1 MKKTKKIRAINAD
14 VSDQAINLTYKLYI
28 KTAFADWKRL
38 VLIMILPGLGNLFI
52 FYIST
57 IYFAQIV
64 GKYPSAKTPSEL
76 LLPVLLFGASYLIGE
91 VFMRVGQHINQTH
104 QYHAMKRLYVKSLED
119 LLEQDMGFFADNFA
133 GSLTKRAGQLAT
145 SYETVMD
152 KFAMN
157 IFSIAITLTFS
168 SIYLLR
174 YSWILSAWLVVMLI
188 VGFFGGRKYILQRL
202 VIIVERNR
210 AKTKATGVLADIVSN
225 IAIVKADSSEKSE
238 IKNYSTAAYRAM
250 DLTLKGWRH
259 WNLKYDGFVTPVY
272 ILANMGGI
280 GIASYIGVKKQ
291 LPLQSLV
298 ITFAYFTRF
307 TRSLWEVGPIYQQ
320 IENAISDGAEH
331 IDGIMNAPRVIDAK
345 GAEDLRVKQGDIL
358 FKDVSFSYLDNDE
371 NIVISSLNLHIKPGQ
386 KIGLIGPSGGGKTTI
401 TKLLLRFM
409 NVSSGS
415 IFIDGVN
422 VDGVTQSSLR
432 KAISYVSQEPLL
444 FHRSISENIAYAKP
458 DAAKKDI
465 AEAAKKAN
473 AHEFITSLSNGYD
486 TTVGERGIKLSGG
499 QKQRVAIARAVLKNS
514 PIVVL
519 DEATSALDSE
529 SEKLIQEA
537 LFKLMEDRTA
547 IVIAHRLSTIKHLD
561 RIIVLEDGR
570 ITEDGTHEQLIAKKS
585 GTYARLWSH
594 QSGGFIE

>member
-1 MKKTKKIRAINAD
+1 MKKTKRVRIHAD
-14 VSDQAINLTYKLYI
+14 ISDQAINLTYKLYL
-28 KTAFADWKRL
+28 KTAFSDWKRL
-38 VLIMILPGLGNLFI
+38 VPIMILPGLGNLFI

-57 IYFAQIV
+57 IFFAQIV
-64 GKYPSAKTPSEL
+64 GKYPSVKTPSEL
-76 LLPVLLFGASYLIGE
+76 LLPVLLFGASYLLGE
-91 VFMRVGQHINQTH
+91 MFMRIGQHINQTH

-119 LLEQDMGFFADNFA
+119 LLEQDMSFFADNFA
-133 GSLTKRAGQLAT
+133 GSLTKRAGQLAGG
-145 SYETVMD
+145 YETVMD
-152 KFAMN
+152 KFSMN
-157 IFSIAITLTFS
+157 IFSIFITLTFS

-174 YSWILSAWLVVMLI
+174 YSWLLSAWLVVMLI
-188 VGFFGGRKYILQRL
+188 IGFIGGRRYILQRL

-225 IAIVKADSSEKSE
+225 ISIVKSDSSEKSE
-238 IKNYSTAAYRAM
+238 IKNYSKAAHRAM

-280 GIASYIGVKKQ
+280 GIACYIGIRKN

-298 ITFAYFTRF
+298 VTFAYFTRF

-320 IENAISDGAEH
+320 IENAVSDGAEH
-331 IDGIMNAPRVIDAK
+331 IDGIMNSPRVVNKLNAK
-345 GAEDLRVKQGDIL
+345 DLAVQSGEIE
-358 FKDVSFSYLDNDE
+358 FKDVSFSYLDN
-371 NIVISSLNLHIKPGQ
+371 NKNSVISSLDLHIKPGQ
-386 KIGLIGPSGGGKTTI
+386 KIGLVGPSGGGKTTI

-409 NVSSGS
+409 NVTTGS
-415 IFIDGVN
+415 ILIDGQN
-422 VDGVTQSSLR
+422 VDEVTQLSLR
-432 KAISYVSQEPLL
+432 NAISYVSQEPLL
-444 FHRSISENIAYAKP
+444 FHRSISENIAYARP
-458 DAAKKDI
+458 DSDKNEIRD
-465 AEAAKKAN
+465 AAKKAN
-473 AHEFITSLSNGYD
+473 AHNFITSLNNGYD

-499 QKQRVAIARAVLKNS
+499 QKQRVAIARAILKNA

-529 SEKLIQEA
+529 SEKLIQDA
-537 LFKLMEDRTA
+537 LFKLMEGRTA

-561 RIIVLEDGR
+561 RILVLEDGK
-570 ITEDGTHEQLIAKKS
+570 ITDDGTHEELIAKKQ